1 MKYAIFGPAAVLSG
15 LLVLAASGAIAQ
27 DSGATQESDPIVARV
42 NGAPVHQSELIT
54 AARQLP
60 AQYQATM
67 DQVLPILLER
77 LIDLRLIG
85 EAGRAEGLAED
96 AQVKSRV
103 QQAENRIIGEIY
115 LEQQV
120 SAQVT
125 DERIRGRYEE
135 IVESTPPSEEI
146 KARHILLKTEQE
158 ARDTINALDTGVA
171 FVELAEERSTG
182 PSASKGGDL
191 GYFTADQMVAPFS
204 EAAFAMEPG
213 SYSKE
218 PVETQFGFHVI
229 LVEDRRKKEPPTFDD
244 LEGQIREELAGQAVK
259 DLVQGLREKAEIE
272 IEPLDNVMGAMTGED
287 G

>member
-1 MKYAIFGPAAVLSG
+1 MKYAIFGPAAILSG
-15 LLVLAASGAIAQ
+15 LLVLAAAGAVAQ
-27 DSGATQESDPIVARV
+27 DSGATQESDPVVARV
-42 NGAPVHQSELIT
+42 NGAPLHQSELIA

-60 AQYQATM
+60 PQYQASM

-77 LIDLRLIG
+77 LIDMRLIG

-103 QQAENRIIGEIY
+103 QEAENRIIGEIY
-115 LEQQV
+115 LEQKV
-120 SAQVT
+120 ASRVT
-125 DERIRGRYEE
+125 DERIRGRYDE
-135 IVESTPPSEEI
+135 IVESTPASEEI

-158 ARDTINALDTGVA
+158 ARDTIDALDSGVD

-191 GYFTADQMVAPFS
+191 GYFTVDQMVAPFA

-229 LVEDRRKKEPPTFDD
+229 LVEDRRSKQPPNFDE
-244 LEGQIREELAGQAVK
+244 LEGQIREELANQAVK
-259 DLVQGLREKAEIE
+259 DLVQGLRENAEIAV
-272 IEPLDNVMGAMTGED
+272 EPLDGVMGAMTGEE

>member
-120 SAQVT
+120 TAQVT

-146 KARHILLKTEQE
+146 KARHILLKTEQ
-158 ARDTINALDTGVA
+158 
-171 FVELAEERSTG
+171 ERSTG